1 LPVLRQQGIAHR
13 ARGVVAPAC
22 AAANVG
28 CRPVQGK
35 GEPGQSTA
43 GRQHR
48 DEDREDD
55 MEARGDLAHG
65 WARAF

>member
-1 LPVLRQQGIAHR
+1 
-13 ARGVVAPAC
+13 
-22 AAANVG
+22 
-28 CRPVQGK
+28 VQGK